1 MRIKYGSQKDAVIIT
16 PYEKTNTLLL
26 TVAILILFILTL
38 LFSIYSAATDE
49 EFFWILLY
57 FAGSVL
63 LCFLLM
69 KMLKMCIREKELSHF
84 IIECTTSAISFYNG
98 GNHICS
104 IDANLIRGISLEQ
117 GLTSSYSVG
126 LGEWF
131 GFFVDDYCVVV
142 YIKQNKTS
150 GTELN
155 NANKSVFFEDG
166 IAFVEPLDD
175 FSKISFNEYSAICLL
190 SSHNKKKCD
199 LLMDSLKRI
208 WTIDNCVLE

>member
-1 MRIKYGSQKDAVIIT
+1 MKIRYDSGKEAVSIA
-16 PYEKTNTLLL
+16 PYEKTNTLRL
-26 TVAILILFILTL
+26 TIGIFMLFILTL
-38 LFSIYSAATDE
+38 TTGIYSVAIDE
-49 EFFWILLY
+49 ESFWIILQ
-57 FAGSVL
+57 FSVSGL
-63 LCFLLM
+63 SCFLLW
-69 KMLKMCIREKELSHF
+69 KLIKMCIREKELSHF

>member
-1 MRIKYGSQKDAVIIT
+1 
-16 PYEKTNTLLL
+16 
-26 TVAILILFILTL
+26 
-38 LFSIYSAATDE
+38 
-49 EFFWILLY
+49 
-57 FAGSVL
+57 
-63 LCFLLM
+63 M

-117 GLTSSYSVG
+117 GL
-126 LGEWF
+126 
-131 GFFVDDYCVVV
+131 
-142 YIKQNKTS
+142 TS

>member
-1 MRIKYGSQKDAVIIT
+1 MKIRYDSGKEAVSIA
-16 PYEKTNTLLL
+16 PYEKTNTLRL
-26 TVAILILFILTL
+26 TIGIFMLFILTL
-38 LFSIYSAATDE
+38 TTGIYSVAIDE
-49 EFFWILLY
+49 ESFWIILQ
-57 FAGSVL
+57 FSVSGL
-63 LCFLLM
+63 SCFLLW
-69 KMLKMCIREKELSHF
+69 KLIKMCIREKELSHF

-155 NANKSVFFEDG
+155 NTTKSVFFEDG

-199 LLMDSLKRI
+199 LLMNSLKRI
-208 WTIDNCVLE
+208 WTIDSNL